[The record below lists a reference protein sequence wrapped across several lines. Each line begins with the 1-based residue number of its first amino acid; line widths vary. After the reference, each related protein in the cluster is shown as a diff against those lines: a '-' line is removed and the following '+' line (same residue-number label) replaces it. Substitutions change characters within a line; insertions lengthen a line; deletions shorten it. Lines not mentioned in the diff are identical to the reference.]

1 MTTNSRDSIASKIEM
16 LPINTVNR
24 TLAHANF
31 AAAEAWIAS
40 IAGVVASL
48 RAFVGTSNRGIALRR

>member
-1 MTTNSRDSIASKIEM
+1 MTTNSRDPVANKIEM

-24 TLAHANF
+24 TIAQANF
-31 AAAEAWIAS
+31 AAAEAWIAR

-48 RAFVGTSNRGIALRR
+48 RAVVGASNTGMALRR